1 MNHILLMV
9 FLDQGTFDVLRVVS
23 PLREKIENER
33 EHTVLIPVSGLSHG
47 LEIIELLP
55 TKGYERIMISPP
67 KIKLMIE

>member
-1 MNHILLMV
+1 MDHILLMA
-9 FLDQGTFDVLRVVS
+9 FIDQGTFDVLRVVS
-23 PLREKIENER
+23 PFREKIENER

-67 KIKLMIE
+67 PGST

>member
-1 MNHILLMV
+1 MDHILLMA
-9 FLDQGTFDVLRVVS
+9 FIDQGTFDVLRVVS

-33 EHTVLIPVSGLSHG
+33 EHTILIPVSGLSHG